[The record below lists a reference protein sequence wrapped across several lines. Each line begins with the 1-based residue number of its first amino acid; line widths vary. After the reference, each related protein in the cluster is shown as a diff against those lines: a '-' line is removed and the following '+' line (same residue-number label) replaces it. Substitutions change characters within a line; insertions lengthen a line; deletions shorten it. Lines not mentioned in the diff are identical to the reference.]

1 MRLTR
6 RSPSWARTRRPLS
19 PRGVNHG
26 FGSSQELGRTQHEL
40 AQPAPPPAK
49 SAAPPLI
56 AQRDAVH
63 SQRTQL
69 PPPPAAAAA
78 AAPAAAP
85 PEHPP
90 ERLEALAAARAE
102 AYKLEVQELRVSV
115 ARAHLKIQT
124 QQEEHAAQLAA
135 LQAELEARG
144 RGEMLTRTRC
154 EAYEADLR
162 SLRKEN
168 QRLRD
173 QIKRDASAKHAAMSE
188 DLAERCKKSTQA
200 FVTQGLMSAVLGW
213 QRRKLDET
221 FGRWLVTCAWIE
233 FAQAEATARRLS
245 MQGDA
250 SISELHQFRRSTC
263 ARQLVRNF
271 ELGSRERLCSAVREW
286 RLAVCA
292 AAAEADLRDL
302 AGRLRSAQAGMVQ
315 VLDGRASA
323 EGVIHQQAALG
334 RAVLG
339 VAARLAARRELK
351 DRKSALLGAFRP
363 WLLLVADERLRAAAV
378 DRATLLGTVD
388 EGSSISRRADGLAA
402 EIKLLRNNLAAATK
416 RAREAVAEAEAAGA
430 KAREAEEAKEKA
442 DALSRLAR
450 SKAEGLE
457 RDKYAAIKA
466 ARTERQ
472 TGLLIRRGVVAMA
485 MRAALRRADELRL
498 ASAIARWAIAV
509 DMVNPTFPERSLPER
524 SRR

>member
-69 PPPPAAAAA
+69 PPAAAAAAA

-188 DLAERCKKSTQA
+188 DLAERCKTSTHA
-200 FVTQGLMSAVLGW
+200 FVIQGLMSAVLGW

-271 ELGSRERLCSAVREW
+271 EQGSRERLCSAVREW

>member
-1 MRLTR
+1 VRLTR

-69 PPPPAAAAA
+69 PPAAAAAAA
-78 AAPAAAP
+78 AAPDASP

-498 ASAIARWAIAV
+498 ASAIARWAVAV

>member
-1 MRLTR
+1 VRLTR

-69 PPPPAAAAA
+69 PPAAAAAAA
-78 AAPAAAP
+78 AAPAASP

-498 ASAIARWAIAV
+498 ASAIARWAVAV

>member
-1 MRLTR
+1 LRL
-6 RSPSWARTRRPLS
+6 RSACSRP
-19 PRGVNHG
+19 
-26 FGSSQELGRTQHEL
+26 
-40 AQPAPPPAK
+40 PAPLPD
-49 SAAPPLI
+49 SAP
-56 AQRDAVH
+56 
-63 SQRTQL
+63 

-78 AAPAAAP
+78 AAPAASP

-188 DLAERCKKSTQA
+188 DLAERCKKSTHA
-200 FVTQGLMSAVLGW
+200 FVTQGLSSAVLGW

-498 ASAIARWAIAV
+498 ASAIARWAVAV

>member
-69 PPPPAAAAA
+69 PPAAAAAAA
-78 AAPAAAP
+78 AAPDASP

-498 ASAIARWAIAV
+498 ASAIARWAVAV